1 MGKVNHSV
9 RLCSQGYGLPKVN
22 TVDVPTSGGWGIQSV
37 AWALLSFH
45 ISLLFH
51 FDIKKIGGHVVGKL
65 ILLANFVMFSTGL
78 AQSVRISG
86 TVTNFAGSPIANA
99 QVALGIGGLTASS
112 DAQGRFT
119 LTDGTGIGD
128 PTISGLSGTIRNGFL
143 NLRLEKKSRVT
154 LSVFSTL
161 GEKLST
167 QSRTLGSGEHAF
179 PLYGK
184 NGYFIYKLTADE
196 KEFTFK
202 HLAKPAATS
211 AGFNDVLK
219 VTAGGFI
226 GHEGILFAPGTGID
240 TSGLKIVLLKEGDLP
255 HFSFFVTS
263 LVAMQAL
270 SGNPKGFGGDLRYG
284 HTGAGA
290 GLRGADKICADVA
303 ERALK
308 GSAAKQWRAFLSV
321 SDAGNG
327 AKKDAIDRIGPGP
340 WYDRTGRVLA
350 TNLTGLLSADRPAG
364 GDVTIAS
371 DLPNETGVPNHT
383 ADGVTMDNHDVLTGS
398 DKAGRIHTYPN
409 CENWTTTTTPS
420 GGTGGRG
427 NGPMAGHSW
436 PASSGQNWMQA
447 HGVAGC
453 AASVV
458 TGQGSP
464 SGSGVGDGGGYGG
477 IYCFALVP

>member
-1 MGKVNHSV
+1 
-9 RLCSQGYGLPKVN
+9 
-22 TVDVPTSGGWGIQSV
+22 V
-37 AWALLSFH
+37 ARALLSFR
-45 ISLLFH
+45 FNM
-51 FDIKKIGGHVVGKL
+51 KKMKGLMLSKA
-65 ILLANFVMFSTGL
+65 ILLASFAMFSTGF

-86 TVTNFAGSPIANA
+86 TVTDFSGAPIANA
-99 QVALGIGGLTASS
+99 QIALGIGGVTASS

-119 LTDGTGIGD
+119 LTNGTGIVEPG
-128 PTISGLSGTIRNGFL
+128 ISGPSGTIRNGFL
-143 NLRLEKKSRVT
+143 NLRLENKSRVT
-154 LSVFSTL
+154 LAVFSTL
-161 GEKLST
+161 GEKLSSQT
-167 QSRTLGSGEHAF
+167 RTLETGDHAF

-184 NGYFIYKLTADE
+184 NGYFIYKLTTDQ
-196 KEFTFK
+196 KEFAFK
-202 HLAKPAATS
+202 HLAKSAASAAT
-211 AGFNDVLK
+211 AAFNDVLK

-226 GHEGILFAPGTGID
+226 GHEGILFASGTGID

-255 HFSFFVTS
+255 RFSFFVTS

-270 SGNPKGFGGDLRYG
+270 SGNQKGFGGDLRYG

-303 ERALK
+303 ERSLP

-350 TNLTGLLSADRPAG
+350 TDLAGLLSADRPA

-371 DLPNETGVPNHT
+371 DLPNETGVPNHSP
-383 ADGVTMDNHDVLTGS
+383 AGVTVDNHDVLTGS
-398 DKAGRIHTYPN
+398 DKTGRLHTYPN
-409 CENWTTTTTPS
+409 CENWTTTTTPGGGS
-420 GGTGGRG
+420 GGMG
-427 NGPMAGHSW
+427 NGPMAGHAW
-436 PASSGQNWMQA
+436 PAGSGKNWMQA
-447 HGVAGC
+447 HGVSGC

-458 TGQGSP
+458 SGQGTP
-464 SGSGVGDGGGYGG
+464 GGNGVGDGGGYGG